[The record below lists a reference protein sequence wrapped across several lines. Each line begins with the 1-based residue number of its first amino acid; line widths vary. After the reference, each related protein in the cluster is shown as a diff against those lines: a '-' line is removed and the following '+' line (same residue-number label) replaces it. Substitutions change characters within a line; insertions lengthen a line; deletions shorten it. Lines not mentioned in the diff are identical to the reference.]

1 MLRLMGFSLGL
12 LMIVGCSGVTPRSSP
27 LSSPFF
33 LPTAED
39 TMRLATLTHEL
50 DMKAHQ
56 CGDTTACEEVKFG
69 KALVSLFENQE
80 AARASFQGVI
90 RDNPSSPLAT
100 SSLLWL
106 QLIGE
111 EADMPVSAEKHPS
124 PLHAIAAHFV
134 RDWMERQLADRV
146 NVSKPSSNTKESIS
160 EASASRALQVL
171 QKQIRERDRRIAILR
186 SQLEALKVIDHDHEE
201 RTRAPRIPAT
211 LLPMTE
217 TTR

>member
-1 MLRLMGFSLGL
+1 MLRLIGFSLGL
-12 LMIVGCSGVTPRSSP
+12 LMIVGCSGVTPRPSP

-50 DMKAHQ
+50 DTKAHQ

-69 KALVSLFENQE
+69 RALVSLFENQE

-111 EADMPVSAEKHPS
+111 EAVMSVSAEKRPS
-124 PLHAIAAHFV
+124 PLHAIAADFV

-160 EASASRALQVL
+160 EQSRALQVL